1 MIISIKDINTGK
13 TVEQRCGRPAIKRI
27 DDNSGLLGIKS
38 IARQIFYKTSEHQ
51 DFVYWVASTKGKAIH
66 KGSF

>member
-13 TVEQRCGRPAIKRI
+13 TVEQRCGLPAIERI

-38 IARQIFYKTSEHQ
+38 IARRIFYKTSEHQ
-51 DFVYWVASTKGKAIH
+51 DFVYWVAAIDGVAIH